1 MAVGGQMVWP
11 SQYYPQYYPKPLG
24 LVTYTH
30 YPFQPYPV
38 NLMNFPGPV
47 IQTPVQ
53 FLQSLGQDYEIQDQ
67 EPNIE
72 ESGPESRSQ
81 NITVTKVSPRE
92 GRSCK

>member
-1 MAVGGQMVWP
+1 
-11 SQYYPQYYPKPLG
+11 
-24 LVTYTH
+24 
-30 YPFQPYPV
+30 
-38 NLMNFPGPV
+38 MNFPGPV
-47 IQTPVQ
+47 IQIPVQ

-81 NITVTKVSPRE
+81 NITVTKVSPRD